1 MSNTRSIPFA
11 LFVIFHTEAQMTRG
25 WNPSRGSNRPSSDM
39 ARGGRGKG
47 HAKLGD
53 GKGDGEREREGLL
66 AVCS

>member
-1 MSNTRSIPFA
+1 
-11 LFVIFHTEAQMTRG
+11 MTRG